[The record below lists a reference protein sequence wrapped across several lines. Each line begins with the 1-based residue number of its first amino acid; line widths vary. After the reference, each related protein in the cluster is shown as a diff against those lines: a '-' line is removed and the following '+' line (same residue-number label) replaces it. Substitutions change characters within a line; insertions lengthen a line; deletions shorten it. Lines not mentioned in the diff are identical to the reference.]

1 MNSEESLHFIE
12 KMIRTA
18 QEKVEDSSF
27 YFLLWGWSVFIAS
40 MMQFYLLQINY
51 EYNFIGWVI
60 LMPLSGIITFIYSAR
75 EDKNKPKVKTYVNDI
90 MQYVMI
96 SFVVTL
102 FIVLFFQSKLQLNTY
117 PMVLLIYGVWL
128 FVSGGAL
135 KFKPLI
141 AGGIINWALAVVS
154 FFQPFNIQL
163 LLLAIAVLL
172 GYIIPG
178 HILKSHYKKT
188 AIAGI

>member
-1 MNSEESLHFIE
+1 MKTENQMNSEESLHFIE

-60 LMPLSGIITFIYSAR
+60 LMPLSGIITLIYSAR

-163 LLLAIAVLL
+163 LLLAIAV
-172 GYIIPG
+172 
-178 HILKSHYKKT
+178 
-188 AIAGI
+188 